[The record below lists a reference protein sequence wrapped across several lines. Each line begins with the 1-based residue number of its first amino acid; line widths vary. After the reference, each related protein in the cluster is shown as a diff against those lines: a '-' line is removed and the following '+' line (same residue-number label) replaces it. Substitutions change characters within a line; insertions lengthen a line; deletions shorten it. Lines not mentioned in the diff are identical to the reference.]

1 MIEEQQ
7 LAQEGDRYGSF
18 QAVITLDG
26 DPGAIE
32 RAAGLL
38 GLNLAPTFTC
48 RRLGTQGSRLVLS
61 VPDSTEGEARRVI
74 QAVAGAIQHV
84 LATPHAGFPAQTTG
98 AHTV

>member
-7 LAQEGDRYGSF
+7 LAPEGDRYGSY

-38 GLNLAPTFTC
+38 GFSQTPTFAC

-61 VPDSTEGEARRVI
+61 VPDGTEGEARRAI

-84 LATPHAGFPAQTTG
+84 LARPQAVPGQTTD
-98 AHTV
+98 ARTV